1 MQISVTFRNTN
12 AEGWFKDY
20 VNERLGK
27 LKKYIDK
34 PLEAHV
40 IITVEKFRN
49 IAEVNLKAKGINIV
63 GKEEAKDMQM
73 AFDSVI
79 DKVERQIKKHR
90 EKARNHKD
98 NASRMGGQA
107 EAVNPSDEEVEA
119 EDDRPRIVETRKII
133 LQPMSLDDA
142 VLALD
147 SSRNQFFIYRDI
159 SSENVSVLYRRDD
172 GEYVLIESM
181 R

>member
-1 MQISVTFRNTN
+1 MQVSVTFRNTD

-20 VNERLGK
+20 VHERLGK

-34 PLEAHV
+34 PIEAHV

-49 IAEVNLKAKGINIV
+49 VAEVNLMAKGINIV

-90 EKARNHKD
+90 EKARNHKE
-98 NASRMGGQA
+98 NTSRSANQVPA
-107 EAVNPSDEEVEA
+107 ANIIEEDD
-119 EDDRPRIVETRKII
+119 EDDRPKIVETRRIT

-147 SSRNQFFIYRDI
+147 SSKNRFFIYRDI
-159 SSENVSVLYRRDD
+159 SSENVAVLYRRDD
-172 GEYVLIESM
+172 GQYVLIESSS
-181 R
+181 

>member
-20 VNERLGK
+20 VHERLGK
-27 LKKYIDK
+27 LRKYIDK

-49 IAEVNLKAKGINIV
+49 VAEVNLKAKGINIV

-79 DKVERQIKKHR
+79 DKLERQIKKHR

-98 NASRMGGQA
+98 NASRQA
-107 EAVNPSDEEVEA
+107 GSAEVSNLTDEEGE
-119 EDDRPRIVETRKII
+119 EDRPRIVETRKII

-147 SSRNQFFIYRDI
+147 SSRNPFYIYRDI
-159 SSENVSVLYRRDD
+159 SSENVTVLYRRDD
-172 GEYVLIESM
+172 GQYVLIESS

>member
-1 MQISVTFRNTN
+1 MQVSVTFRNTD

-20 VNERLGK
+20 VHERLGK

-34 PLEAHV
+34 PIEAHV

-49 IAEVNLKAKGINIV
+49 VAELNLMAKGINIV

-90 EKARNHKD
+90 AKARNHKD
-98 NASRMGGQA
+98 NFSRQA
-107 EAVNPSDEEVEA
+107 NTVPDVNRLADEE

-142 VLALD
+142 ILELD
-147 SSRNQFFIYRDI
+147 SSKNFFYIYRDI
-159 SSENVSVLYRRDD
+159 SSENVTVIYRRDD
-172 GEYVLIESM
+172 GQYVLIESS

>member
-1 MQISVTFRNTN
+1 MQVSVTFRNTE
-12 AEGWFKDY
+12 AEGWFKEY

-27 LKKYIDK
+27 LKKYFDK
-34 PLEAHV
+34 PMEAHV

-49 IAEVNLKAKGINIV
+49 VAEVNLLAKGINIV

-90 EKARNHKD
+90 EKARNHKENTSRQAD
-98 NASRMGGQA
+98 NTPLSNRM
-107 EAVNPSDEEVEA
+107 EDDEEE
-119 EDDRPRIVETRKII
+119 ERPRVVETRKVV

-142 VLALD
+142 VMALD
-147 SSRNQFFIYRDI
+147 SSKNRFFIYRDI
-159 SSENVSVLYRRDD
+159 SSENVTVLYRRDD
-172 GEYVLIESM
+172 GQYVLIESS

>member
-1 MQISVTFRNTN
+1 MQVSVTFRNTD

-20 VNERLGK
+20 VHERLGK

-34 PLEAHV
+34 PIEAHV

-49 IAEVNLKAKGINIV
+49 VAEVNFLAKGINIV

-79 DKVERQIKKHR
+79 DKVERQIKKHK
-90 EKARNHKD
+90 EKTRNHKE
-98 NASRMGGQA
+98 NASRQA
-107 EAVNPSDEEVEA
+107 SIESSVNTMDEEDDE
-119 EDDRPRIVETRKII
+119 DRPRVVETRKVI

-147 SSRNQFFIYRDI
+147 RSKNPFFIYRDI
-159 SSENVSVLYRRDD
+159 SSENVTVLYRRDD
-172 GEYVLIESM
+172 GQYVLIESS